1 MGIKKRKVIKIKKS
15 EYYDDIDYKGAKIKF
30 FNKKGCIVY
39 GNIRANEIES
49 KGPLTAR
56 NIRTFGPIII
66 EGSLKS
72 RQFIIADG
80 AIIVYGS
87 LIAGWSIYS
96 GIWIKTKGFIIA
108 KKGSITAIEY
118 IMSDGPIIAHSWIVC
133 GKKIEAGHSILAGKY
148 IKAQEISVGEKSEG
162 DFSKQTIKA
171 KRIKGEIVAGTR
183 IF

>member
-1 MGIKKRKVIKIKKS
+1 MGRKRKVIKIKER
-15 EYYDDIDYKGAKIKF
+15 EYHGDIDHKGAKIKF

-39 GNIRANEIES
+39 GNIRVDEIES

-56 NIRTFGPIII
+56 NIRTFGSIII
-66 EGSLKS
+66 EGFLKS
-72 RQFIIADG
+72 RQFIIAEG

-96 GIWIKTKGFIIA
+96 GVWIKTKGFIVA
-108 KKGSITAIEY
+108 KKGSITAVEY
-118 IMSDGPIIAHSWIVC
+118 IISDGPIIAHSWISC
-133 GKKIEAGHSILAGKY
+133 GKRLEAGYSIEAGRY
-148 IKAQEISVGEKSEG
+148 IKAPEISAGEKSKG